1 MEEKE
6 YYNISKEKD
15 LPLRCPII
23 NYCSRRAWTIYLFSE
38 YSKSEHNLNM
48 VEALQKDGVIPSD
61 FEKNKIML
69 QGESP
74 SIIRGNNNFY
84 FSDVC
89 PEVNLFDGWNA
100 MIPGKACTKGDYDK
114 YYKNEKTRVIK
125 SQHFSECA
133 EYNKYL
139 FDNDKIYK
147 QRKKSI
153 RKTIPYKTKALL
165 QKEIHSKCPFCDN
178 KDVDHFQIHHINEN
192 PSNNEFDNL
201 LMLCPIC
208 HSKITKKELTTEEVK
223 LVKKNLSTIF
233 ERLEFINV
241 FIDELFYNWQS
252 DKKNDYIFYSK
263 FNENSISPHL
273 TLNWSFVNH
282 FKKTIILKA
291 IIYSGKHLHSGLS
304 GPAIPTIINSLI
316 KYKIHLK
323 LNGEEYKQNFIEQIQ
338 VPENQGFQF
347 QTEFFDK
354 FGNQIYDLSGRFY
367 LDITFEFSNNQKIKI
382 PRLYFNCKTEN
393 EKLEIYSLS

>member
-38 YSKSEHNLNM
+38 YSKSKPNLNM
-48 VEALQKDGVIPSD
+48 VEALQKDGTIPSD

-133 EYNKYL
+133 EFNKYL
-139 FDNDKIYK
+139 FDNNKIGK

-153 RKTIPYKTKALL
+153 RKTIPYKIKALL
-165 QKEIHSKCPFCDN
+165 QKEINSKCPFCDN
-178 KDVDHFQIHHINEN
+178 KDVGHFQIHHIDEN

-208 HSKITKKELTTEEVK
+208 HSKITKKEMTTKDVRSI
-223 LVKKNLSTIF
+223 KNGLLMITEKI
-233 ERLEFINV
+233 EFINV
-241 FIDELFYNWQS
+241 FIDEILYNWQS
-252 DKKNDYIFYSK
+252 DKKNDYVFYSK

-273 TLNWSFVNH
+273 VLNWSFVNH
-282 FKKTIILKA
+282 LKKTIVLKT
-291 IIYSGKHLHSGLS
+291 IIYSGKHLPSGLS
-304 GPAIPTIINSLI
+304 GPVTSSVITSLI
-316 KYKIHLK
+316 KYKIPLK
-323 LNGEEYKQNFIEQIQ
+323 LNGEEQKQNFTQQIQ

-347 QTEFFDK
+347 QTEFFNK
-354 FGNQIYDLSGRFY
+354 FDDLIYSLNGRFY
-367 LDITFEFSNNQKIKI
+367 LDIIFEFSNNLKIKI
-382 PRLYFNCKTEN
+382 PRLYFNCKSEN
-393 EKLEIYSLS
+393 EKLEFYSLH